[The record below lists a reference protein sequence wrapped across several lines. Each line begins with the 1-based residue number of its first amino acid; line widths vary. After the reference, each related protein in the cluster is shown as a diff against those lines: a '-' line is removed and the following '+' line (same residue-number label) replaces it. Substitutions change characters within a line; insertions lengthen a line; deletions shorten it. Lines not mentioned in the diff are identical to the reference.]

1 MKNYFLKFAFVSA
14 LAFVFISSVSP
25 IFSQTTS
32 KPELSVAGFKLGG
45 DEEAAKEKLKG
56 YSPRYDNDQSQP
68 KYFFYNE
75 FGTQVMEITGLSR
88 EHPYLVV
95 GIEVFAVG
103 ETYQKKHYQMKGV
116 NSFVSESGFY
126 IGEKPSATSLIFAV
140 PNVTGAKDV
149 IGKIGSPSSDEKEEK
164 KVRVLNYQLNQVEE
178 LEKLDAKNKAVNF
191 NRYTAKYRF
200 VKNRL
205 RRFSIAIETTQTA
218 KNL

>member
-1 MKNYFLKFAFVSA
+1 MKTFLSKCVFFTAF
-14 LAFVFISSVSP
+14 FILTFSVNQV
-25 IFSQTTS
+25 FSQT
-32 KPELSVAGFKLGG
+32 KVNPELSVAGFKLG
-45 DEEAAKEKLKG
+45 DETAAKEKLKG
-56 YSPRYDNDQSQP
+56 YSPRYDNDQNQP

-75 FGTQVMEITGLSR
+75 YGTQVLEITAHSKERPFLI
-88 EHPYLVV
+88 V

-103 ETYQKKHYQMKGV
+103 ETYQKKHFQLKGV

-149 IGKIGSPSSDEKEEK
+149 VKKIGTPTGDENEDK
-164 KVRVLNYQLNQVEE
+164 KVRVLNYELNKSDKLNE
-178 LEKLDAKNKAVNF
+178 LDAKNKDVNF